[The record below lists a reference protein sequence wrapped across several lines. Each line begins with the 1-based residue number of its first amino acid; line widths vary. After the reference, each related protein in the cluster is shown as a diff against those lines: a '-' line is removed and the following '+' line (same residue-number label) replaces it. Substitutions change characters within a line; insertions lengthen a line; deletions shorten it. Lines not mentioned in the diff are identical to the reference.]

1 MSNFDIINSRGIPL
15 SRLIFYLLSLLL
27 ELYIQLRQF
36 VKLSDNSIFSSHVRT
51 ERSSMEITVCGTV
64 AYVELS
70 EYGWVGVVH
79 SIGSFQAATLADLID
94 LIKLVLSKF

>member
-1 MSNFDIINSRGIPL
+1 
-15 SRLIFYLLSLLL
+15 
-27 ELYIQLRQF
+27 
-36 VKLSDNSIFSSHVRT
+36 
-51 ERSSMEITVCGTV
+51 MEITVCGTV

-70 EYGWVGVVH
+70 EYGWVGVVQ